1 MPKIII
7 GGPTKNSDGTM
18 LALSKVVRAGDFIFV
33 SGQVPFDSSGKVV
46 GGGIK
51 PQTKQVIENIRT
63 LLQSAGA
70 SLDDIVKTTVWLVD
84 QRDFND
90 FNVVYASFFSNGPPA
105 RVTVVTDLVID
116 AAIEIDAIA
125 YRP

>member
-51 PQTKQVIENIRT
+51 AQTKQVIENIRT
-63 LLQSAGA
+63 LLQPAGA
-70 SLDDIVKTTVWLVD
+70 SLDDIVKTTIWLVD
-84 QRDFND
+84 KRDFKD
-90 FNVVYASFFSNGPPA
+90 FNMVYASFFSNGPPA
-105 RVTVVTDLVID
+105 RVTVVADLVID